1 MKFKITS
8 VGIPRKD
15 ISVQWLES
23 KYIESMSDIHII
35 SDLSK
40 IDIGMEIT
48 QHHHATV
55 VNLMDWFPPINAQ
68 GKRNKGQENMLPS
81 QL

>member
-1 MKFKITS
+1 M
-8 VGIPRKD
+8 PRKD

-23 KYIESMSDIHII
+23 KDQCNIHRINVRHII
-35 SDLSK
+35 GNLSK
-40 IDIGMEIT
+40 INLGMEIT
-48 QHHHATV
+48 RHYSATM
-55 VNLMDWFPPINAQ
+55 VNLMDWFPPKKAM